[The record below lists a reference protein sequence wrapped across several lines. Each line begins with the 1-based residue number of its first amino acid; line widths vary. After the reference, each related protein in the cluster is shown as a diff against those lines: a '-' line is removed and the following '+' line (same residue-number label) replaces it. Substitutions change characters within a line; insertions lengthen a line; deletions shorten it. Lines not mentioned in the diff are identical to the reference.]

1 MQSTLTDPDHL
12 QSSQQDL
19 ARLMDKYRSLSSDL
33 DRLEQGQSRN
43 KHTLEASEH
52 EKEQAKAKA
61 A

>member
-1 MQSTLTDPDHL
+1 
-12 QSSQQDL
+12 
-19 ARLMDKYRSLSSDL
+19 MDKYRSLSSDL

-61 A
+61 V